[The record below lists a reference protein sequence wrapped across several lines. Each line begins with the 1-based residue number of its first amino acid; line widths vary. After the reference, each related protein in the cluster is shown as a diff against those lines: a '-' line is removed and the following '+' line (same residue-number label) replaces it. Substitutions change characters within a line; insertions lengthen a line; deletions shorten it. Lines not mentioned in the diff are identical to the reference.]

1 MVLIISRQTL
11 NIDSGDESSPSLS
24 ELAIVIVRVRFPI
37 IMIMIITIIF
47 IIKVVRPRLPN
58 LDLRGLP
65 LFSLTIPNSNAIVI
79 VLSGSVSSES

>member
-37 IMIMIITIIF
+37 IMIIIITIIF
-47 IIKVVRPRLPN
+47 IIRR
-58 LDLRGLP
+58 
-65 LFSLTIPNSNAIVI
+65 
-79 VLSGSVSSES
+79 